1 MLYKYTFVLGN
12 VNHELVFVFFRSTI
26 IVVYLVIS
34 TVEYNENAS
43 MYKQQILVADNKL
56 EFWRDSRPT
65 TAKIYDL

>member
-12 VNHELVFVFFRSTI
+12 VNQELVFVFFRSTI

-43 MYKQQILVADNKL
+43 INNKFLVADNRL

>member
-43 MYKQQILVADNKL
+43 INNKILVADNKL